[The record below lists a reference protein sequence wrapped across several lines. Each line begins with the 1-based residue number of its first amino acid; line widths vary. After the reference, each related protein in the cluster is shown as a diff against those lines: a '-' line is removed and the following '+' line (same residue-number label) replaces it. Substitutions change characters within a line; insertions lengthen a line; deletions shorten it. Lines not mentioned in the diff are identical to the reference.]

1 MRNADPGVE
10 RYDQDM
16 SPPRDFVREPAPWA
30 PLEHP
35 GRATFD
41 ELQELLDD
49 HHDVALV
56 GQDDQEMGPYSRC
69 IIVKH
74 EDVARFRGQGFRALT
89 RHEYERTWARPDPF
103 LGATD

>member
-1 MRNADPGVE
+1 MT
-10 RYDQDM
+10 
-16 SPPRDFVREPAPWA
+16 PPRDFIREPAPWA
-30 PLEHP
+30 PLEQP

-56 GQDDQEMGPYSRC
+56 GQHDAEMGPYSRC

-74 EDVARFRGQGFRALT
+74 HDVPRFHGNGFRALT
-89 RHEYERTWARPDPF
+89 RREYEGTWAKPDPF
-103 LGATD
+103 VGATD